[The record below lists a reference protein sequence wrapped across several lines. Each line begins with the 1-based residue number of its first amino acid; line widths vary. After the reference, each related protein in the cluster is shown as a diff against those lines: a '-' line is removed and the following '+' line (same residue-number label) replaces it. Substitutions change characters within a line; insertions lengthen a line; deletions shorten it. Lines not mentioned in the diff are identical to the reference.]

1 MRPRVGHIQFLN
13 CLPLYHMLV
22 KSGAVLNLDLFKDTP
37 VALSRRLF
45 SGELDISPIPA
56 IEYAR
61 HADEV
66 VLLPDIAVSSYGK
79 VKSILL
85 VSTVPA
91 EALDQRPVALA
102 NVSATSQ
109 VLVQII
115 LKEQFHVQPHYFEC
129 PQDLP
134 EMLREADAA
143 LLIGDAALRV
153 WARKPRHLYVYDLG
167 EAWTNLTGE
176 AMVYAVWAVRAAYAA
191 KYPERVTAV
200 VQAFKDSLQSSLR
213 LIQTIARDISRWEP
227 FSERFLTSYFKTLR
241 YDFREPYQRGLLRF
255 YTLAKS
261 IGAIRSVPK
270 LCFLLPAKKAVQHKK
285 KKSPK

>member
-22 KSGAVLNLDLFKDTP
+22 KSGAVLALDLFKDTP
-37 VALSRRLF
+37 IALSRRLF

-66 VLLPDIAVSSYGK
+66 LLLPDLTVSSRGK

-85 VSTVPA
+85 VSAVPA
-91 EALDQRPVALA
+91 ERLDRRPVALA

-109 VLVQII
+109 VLVQI
-115 LKEQFHVQPHYFEC
+115 LLRERYRVRPQYFEC

-153 WARKPRHLYVYDLG
+153 WARKPRGLYVYDLG
-167 EAWTNLTGE
+167 AEWTQLTGE
-176 AMVYAVWAVRAAYAA
+176 AMVYAVWAVREEYARNH
-191 KYPERVTAV
+191 PDRVKAV
-200 VQAFKDSLQSSLR
+200 VRAFKSSMASSLR
-213 LIQTIARDISRWEP
+213 SIDSLAKDISRWEP
-227 FSERFLTSYFKTLR
+227 FSERFLKSYFKTLR
-241 YDFREPYQRGLLRF
+241 YEFGEPYQRGLKCFYRMAQALGAIERVPELRF
-255 YTLAKS
+255 VITNNQSAEY
-261 IGAIRSVPK
+261 
-270 LCFLLPAKKAVQHKK
+270 
-285 KKSPK
+285 

>member
-22 KSGAVLNLDLFKDTP
+22 RSGAVLDIDLFKDTP

-45 SGELDISPIPA
+45 RGELDISPIPA

-61 HADEV
+61 HAEEV
-66 VLLPDIAVSSYGK
+66 LLLPDLTVSSRGR

-91 EALDQRPVALA
+91 EALHRRPVALA

-109 VLVQII
+109 VLVKIVLRQRYRA
-115 LKEQFHVQPHYFEC
+115 VPRYFDC

-153 WARKPRHLYVYDLG
+153 WARKPKGLHVYDLG
-167 EAWTNLTGE
+167 QEWTSLTGE
-176 AMVYAVWAVRAAYAA
+176 AMVYAVWAVRREYAEKNMA
-191 KYPERVTAV
+191 QVKNVLS
-200 VQAFKDSLQSSLR
+200 AFKKSMRSSLR
-213 LIQTIARDISRWEP
+213 SIDRIAKEISRWEP
-227 FSERFLTSYFKTLR
+227 FSERFLKSYFKTLR
-241 YDFREPYQRGLLRF
+241 FEFGEPYQRGLLRF
-255 YTLAKS
+255 YGMAHG
-261 IGAIRSVPK
+261 IDAIPRVPD
-270 LCFLLPAKKAVQHKK
+270 LCFIPA
-285 KKSPK
+285 S